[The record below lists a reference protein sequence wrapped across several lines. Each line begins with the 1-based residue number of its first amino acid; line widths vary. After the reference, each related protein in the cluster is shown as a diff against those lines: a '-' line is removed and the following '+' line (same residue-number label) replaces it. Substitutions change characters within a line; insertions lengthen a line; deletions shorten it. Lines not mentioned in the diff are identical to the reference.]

1 MTKRTFVMR
10 APVEVMQYADAAT
23 GAAIVLWL
31 NQHNRAATLTP
42 LGIVFREKRAVNTQV
57 IALTDYVIYKKHLDD
72 FTVVNEELF
81 GVFYQEVSS

>member
-23 GAAIVLWL
+23 GAEIVLWL
-31 NQHNRAATLTP
+31 NQHNRAARLTL
-42 LGIVFREKRAVNTQV
+42 LGIVFREKRSVNTQV
-57 IALTDYVIYKKHLDD
+57 IELTDYVIYKKHLDD

-81 GVFYQEVSS
+81 GTFYKEVSS